1 MTPLYFINGT
11 IKLVIFQ
18 MTNAV
23 LIFAAHLLSIQ
34 LCFVSAA
41 QSYEGYKLL
50 RFPTKSVVWLE
61 NVEAEGFHL
70 NQRDEPKRPLID
82 IWAEP
87 NKLRPYADVMVAP
100 EFLDSFMIMLKNHG
114 INSVQILQRNVQREI
129 DRQKRELLIN
139 RYRGERSVTDIDARN
154 RASRFNLLQYHRY
167 DEILQYLR
175 DLTVKY
181 PHLVGMIN
189 ITRTFEGRDLMGI
202 KVGTRAA
209 FKPAVFIDAGVHARE
224 WIAPAVALYVASK
237 LASRYGHDKDIT
249 RMVDKFDWYFV
260 PVANPDGYEY
270 SMTTD
275 RLWRKTRSRN
285 MTINKWCVGADAN
298 RNWGYRWGEAGAN
311 RSPCSNIYA
320 GASPFS
326 EVEVAGIRDF
336 ITWQIPD
343 LKIYVSLHS
352 YGQLFLA
359 PWGYTSDKPD
369 NYYDQK
375 MAAKFAVEA
384 IKNRTG
390 AEYSYGTISEL
401 MYPASG
407 TSIDYM
413 QSKGVPYIY
422 GIELRP
428 EDIDNNFGFT
438 IPPRYIEPTGNAGFS
453 IFFLQ

>member
-1 MTPLYFINGT
+1 MFNAYIDAFSTGYLFATLVRHFQSHNACSNLCVFRSDFCINY
-11 IKLVIFQ
+11 
-18 MTNAV
+18 
-23 LIFAAHLLSIQ
+23 S
-34 LCFVSAA
+34 
-41 QSYEGYKLL
+41 YKLL
-50 RFPTKSVVWLE
+50 RFSTKSVMWLE

-70 NQRDEPKRPLID
+70 NQVTHFITIIFQRDEPKRPLID
-82 IWAEP
+82 IWVEP

-129 DRQKRELLIN
+129 DRQKRELLTN
-139 RYRGERSVTDIDARN
+139 GYRQQRSVTNIDARN

-175 DLTVKY
+175 DLAVKY
-181 PHLVGMIN
+181 PHLVGMVN
-189 ITRTFEGRDLMGI
+189 ITRTFEGRDLIGI
-202 KVGTRAA
+202 K
-209 FKPAVFIDAGVHARE
+209 
-224 WIAPAVALYVASK
+224 
-237 LASRYGHDKDIT
+237 
-249 RMVDKFDWYFV
+249 
-260 PVANPDGYEY
+260 
-270 SMTTD
+270 D

-285 MTINKWCVGADAN
+285 VTVNKWCVGADAN

-384 IKNRTG
+384 IKNTTG

-401 MYPASG
+401 MCERISFLANPASG

-453 IFFLQ
+453 RS